1 MNAKYHCDYC
11 NISFKDDGTK
21 RKTHLNGFAHN
32 RAKNEYLL
40 LHRDIRDIIQQE
52 SAKQPCVRFLNGM
65 HCNFGAS
72 CRFTHYSPPELD
84 NLRRIADDHERKR
97 MARRVFKSES
107 SGRDLLNSW
116 LMKRNKIKTSKQ
128 LTHKKVLQKNSS
140 ESGNESLSETSQL
153 ESTQIDNENGNDD
166 TNVFTW
172 TRPRIMLDMNFL
184 PPSLREFKEED
195 FTDSDFA
202 QW

>member
-1 MNAKYHCDYC
+1 
-11 NISFKDDGTK
+11 
-21 RKTHLNGFAHN
+21 
-32 RAKNEYLL
+32 
-40 LHRDIRDIIQQE
+40 
-52 SAKQPCVRFLNGM
+52 
-65 HCNFGAS
+65 
-72 CRFTHYSPPELD
+72 
-84 NLRRIADDHERKR
+84 

-128 LTHKKVLQKNSS
+128 LMHKKILQENSS
-140 ESGNESLSETSQL
+140 EVGNESLSETSQL
-153 ESTQIDNENGNDD
+153 ESTKIDNENENDNS
-166 TNVFTW
+166 NVFTW

-195 FTDSDFA
+195 FTDSEFA

>member
-1 MNAKYHCDYC
+1 
-11 NISFKDDGTK
+11 
-21 RKTHLNGFAHN
+21 
-32 RAKNEYLL
+32 
-40 LHRDIRDIIQQE
+40 
-52 SAKQPCVRFLNGM
+52 
-65 HCNFGAS
+65 
-72 CRFTHYSPPELD
+72 
-84 NLRRIADDHERKR
+84 
-97 MARRVFKSES
+97 
-107 SGRDLLNSW
+107 
-116 LMKRNKIKTSKQ
+116 MKRNKIKTSKQ

-140 ESGNESLSETSQL
+140 ESGNESVSETSQL